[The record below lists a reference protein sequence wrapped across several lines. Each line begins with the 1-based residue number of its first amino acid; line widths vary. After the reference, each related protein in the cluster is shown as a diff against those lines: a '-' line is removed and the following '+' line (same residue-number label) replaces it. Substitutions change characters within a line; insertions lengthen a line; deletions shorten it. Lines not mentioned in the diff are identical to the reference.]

1 MINRVFLM
9 GNLTRD
15 PEVKLLS
22 GDRAT
27 ASFGLATNRKWKSA
41 DGEAKEEVTFIDC
54 ECWGRTAETV
64 GQYLNKGSK
73 CLVEGR
79 LKLDSWD
86 DKESGQKRSRLKVV
100 AEQVTFLD
108 SPNRSERSE
117 AATGRNAGRP
127 PAQEPDRGAIQSDD
141 EPPF

>member
-1 MINRVFLM
+1 MMNNVQLI

-15 PEVKLLS
+15 PEVKMLG
-22 GDRAT
+22 GDRAV
-27 ASFGLATNRKWKSA
+27 ASFAIAINRRWKSA
-41 DGEAKEEVTFIDC
+41 DGESKEESTFIEC
-54 ECWGRTAETV
+54 EAWARTAELV
-64 GQYLNKGSK
+64 GQYLTKGSK
-73 CLVEGR
+73 CLVQGR
-79 LKLDSWD
+79 LKMDSWE
-86 DKESGQKRSRLKVV
+86 DKTTGEKRSKLKVV

-108 SPNRSERSE
+108 SPNRRERSE

>member
-117 AATGRNAGRP
+117 AATGRNAVRP
-127 PAQEPDRGAIQSDD
+127 PAQEPDHGAIQSDD